1 LDGATSRGETTTFVR
16 RRVVARL
23 EGLPERPTDS
33 IVMYSTAW
41 CGVCKR
47 ARKYM
52 QEQGI
57 PFTEYDVDNNV
68 QAHNEYLLLNPRR
81 SVPTLKIGNEVVV
94 GFSPAALEG
103 AILAAAR

>member
-1 LDGATSRGETTTFVR
+1 
-16 RRVVARL
+16 
-23 EGLPERPTDS
+23 
-33 IVMYSTAW
+33 MYSTAW

-57 PFTEYDVDNNV
+57 PFTEYDVDTNV
-68 QAHNEYLLLNPRR
+68 QARNEYLLLNPRR

-94 GFSPAALEG
+94 GFSAAALEG